1 VESESLPE
9 IVNSVVRTRGFGHL
23 LVELSEREDL
33 RKFAE
38 AAASN
43 EDLFSLLAA
52 VAADHSLQ
60 EILRA
65 IMAAPGLAGL
75 LLEITRRTDLRA
87 LTESAASD
95 AELFSAAAALVADGS
110 LQEIVRS
117 ASTAPGL
124 AELLLDISRRDDLTK
139 LTEALS
145 ANVALAD
152 AASELVRAKGL
163 ARGDHSHRQRRC
175 CRRRRL
181 SAGYKRSGARVAGS
195 GGVVRI
201 VAVRQANGMTARI
214 LNWLLGTG

>member
-1 VESESLPE
+1 LAKAQRREHAEGDAEVSKEAQRKRDERADDDANGIMRYLVKVPKGDKAVKATIKAVAESAVTESELYSAVAALVESESLPE

-124 AELLLDISRRDDLTK
+124 VSG
-139 LTEALS
+139 
-145 ANVALAD
+145 VAA
-152 AASELVRAKGL
+152 
-163 ARGDHSHRQRRC
+163 
-175 CRRRRL
+175 
-181 SAGYKRSGARVAGS
+181 
-195 GGVVRI
+195 
-201 VAVRQANGMTARI
+201 
-214 LNWLLGTG
+214 